1 MYGIFEVPVVS
12 QPQHWTPSAKGP
24 WNEAEHGTH
33 PLGCAWHCSAAVWCC
48 SATQQRALY
57 GKHADLT
64 AIANTLQSQQN
75 TAIFS
80 CTEKQ
85 LVCITVVTLPHVKVK
100 LLTPNG
106 LIHC

>member
-1 MYGIFEVPVVS
+1 MVFSKCLWFPNHSIGHQVPKAPGMKQS
-12 QPQHWTPSAKGP
+12 MAPTP
-24 WNEAEHGTH
+24 WDVLGT
-33 PLGCAWHCSAAVWCC
+33 AAAVWCC
-48 SATQQRALY
+48 SAMQQRALY

-64 AIANTLQSQQN
+64 AIVNTLQSQQN

-85 LVCITVVTLPHVKVK
+85 LVCIMVLTLPCVKVK